1 MTLPPLVTARLVT
14 LSLLTTAAVG
24 LDVWSVASA
33 GGLGVGQGIGPG
45 GSAAGGV
52 IEAAIG
58 AVAGSMRRRRGFDG
72 GGPGRPGS
80 AGRSPVSAARD
91 AGAPQIRFVEAA
103 ELRAMVD
110 ARVMADA
117 RQMGPGSVRASL
129 HRAMGLGPPPD
140 RSDASL
146 RGSGGTA
153 LEEAAGALYDLAGER
168 VLLAAATADVAT
180 TAAAA
185 TNATVIAARA
195 GDDDAAARRIPA
207 AGSDLAP
214 FVLCHA
220 LALQI
225 LDRHFHLGTFLRDG
239 QVLVPPPGPPV
250 RARRGGTGLVDPD
263 DGDAAVARQA
273 LVEGDALIQA
283 LEQILPDGMPS
294 ARGVRLAA
302 DRARATVLS
311 EPEDHPGRGGPH
323 HPDQGIAW
331 ARRLF
336 PQTAGVAFV
345 AALRARWSW
354 AELDR
359 ALWVRPPA
367 STEEVLH
374 PDAYL
379 RGEVPD
385 PVAARLP
392 LAALGDWRVA
402 AEDTLGELGI
412 AAFLGPS
419 VGAYRATRAA
429 AGWAGDRAVWLSPS
443 SSGGGEPFAVWI
455 TTWDDET
462 DAEDFAEQAT
472 LALVRLT
479 ESAPA
484 AEPAALFVD
493 RAGRRFAIETAPR
506 TVGLLFSAP
515 EAGQA
520 ILQRLVAAAVP
531 VTTASASLRARAR
544 IPEARL
550 SPRVLAAPGAA
561 RRR

>member
-1 MTLPPLVTARLVT
+1 MTLPPLVTARVVS
-14 LSLLTTAAVG
+14 LSLLAAAVVG
-24 LDVWSVASA
+24 LDVGPVAKA

-45 GSAAGGV
+45 GSAGGAV
-52 IEAAIG
+52 IEAALG
-58 AVAGSMRRRRGFDG
+58 AVAGSMRRRRGLDG
-72 GGPGRPGS
+72 VGLGGHGATERGRGGAPGKPGAPGRDPG
-80 AGRSPVSAARD
+80 AARD
-91 AGAPQIRFVEAA
+91 AEPPQIRFVEAA
-103 ELRAMVD
+103 ELSAIVDANLLVD
-110 ARVMADA
+110 AR
-117 RQMGPGSVRASL
+117 QLGPGSIRAPL
-129 HRAMGLGPPPD
+129 HHAMGLGPPPVW
-140 RSDASL
+140 SDASL
-146 RGSGGTA
+146 RALGGRET
-153 LEEAAGALYDLAGER
+153 EEGAGALYDLAGGR
-168 VLLAAATADVAT
+168 VLLAAAAGAG
-180 TAAAA
+180 AAAA
-185 TNATVIAARA
+185 AALSEVDGRQVRRA
-195 GDDDAAARRIPA
+195 
-207 AGSDLAP
+207 SVDLAP

-225 LDRHFHLGTFLRDG
+225 LDRHFRLGPFLRDG
-239 QVLVPPPGPPV
+239 QLPAPTGPV
-250 RARRGGTGLVDPD
+250 RARTGAGLVDAD

-294 ARGVRLAA
+294 ARGLGLAA
-302 DRARATVLS
+302 DRARATLLS
-311 EPEDHPGRGGPH
+311 EPDGGELARGGPL
-323 HPDQGIAW
+323 PDGGIAR

-354 AELDR
+354 AEIDR
-359 ALWVRPPA
+359 VLWARPPV

-412 AAFLGPS
+412 SAFLGPS
-419 VGAYRATRAA
+419 VGEYRAARAS

-443 SSGGGEPFAVWI
+443 TGVGESFAVWI

-462 DAEDFAEQAT
+462 DAGDFAEQAT
-472 LALVRLT
+472 VALATLT
-479 ESAPA
+479 VSSPPA
-484 AEPAALFVD
+484 APQALFVD
-493 RAGRRFAIETAPR
+493 PAGRRFAIETAPR

-520 ILQRLVAAAVP
+520 ILHRLIAAAVP
-531 VTTASASLRARAR
+531 VAATTAAAVRAPAPRPRARR
-544 IPEARL
+544 
-550 SPRVLAAPGAA
+550 
-561 RRR
+561 